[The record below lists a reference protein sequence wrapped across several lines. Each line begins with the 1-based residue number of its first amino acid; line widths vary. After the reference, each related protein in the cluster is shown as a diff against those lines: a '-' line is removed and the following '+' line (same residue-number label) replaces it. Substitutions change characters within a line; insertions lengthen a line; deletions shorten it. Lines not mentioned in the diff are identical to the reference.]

1 MGLGLSRICRYIHPT
16 GEPCRAH
23 PLTDDE
29 WCFWH
34 SPTRKADLAEAQEL
48 GRARRR
54 RESTVAAAYD
64 LEGLSTPDDYGRV
77 IEIGLFDTLSLPNS
91 VPRNRTLGF
100 LVAAGLKCWETGD
113 TQARLAALEGA
124 VGRSAREE
132 PSVFEVEPL
141 DEDEDFPGEGA

>member
-1 MGLGLSRICRYIHPT
+1 MGRGLSRICRFVHPS

-34 SPTRKADLAEAQEL
+34 SPSRKADLAEAQEL

-64 LEGLSTPDDYGRV
+64 LEGLSTPDDYSRV

-91 VPRNRTLGF
+91 VPRNRTLGS
-100 LVAAGLKCWETGD
+100 LVATGLKCHEAGD
-113 TQARLAALEGA
+113 TEARLAALEAA
-124 VGRSAREE
+124 VGRSEREE
-132 PSVFEVEPL
+132 PSVFDVEPL
-141 DEDEDFPGEGA
+141 DQEDSVPEDLT